1 MRGKAT
7 LTKDESCPYCQHVG
21 LVFVPVDANYG
32 EYRCAA
38 CEAVHSVME
47 IEDHA
52 ELARLRAELEQARR
66 ERDEAWVEL
75 EMRRIDREDAQDDA
89 DASEAIDESRL
100 IEELAEYAHNAWAGW
115 MQYLF
120 SKCERRTDMT
130 YLVPLWAVD
139 RWWRQMQTDYSD
151 LPDNEKESD
160 RVEARKMLSI
170 VQADRQA
177 GKE

>member
-1 MRGKAT
+1 
-7 LTKDESCPYCQHVG
+7 
-21 LVFVPVDANYG
+21 
-32 EYRCAA
+32 
-38 CEAVHSVME
+38 
-47 IEDHA
+47 
-52 ELARLRAELEQARR
+52 
-66 ERDEAWVEL
+66 
-75 EMRRIDREDAQDDA
+75 MRRIDREEAQDDA
-89 DASEAIDESRL
+89 DVAEAIDESRL

-120 SKCERRTDMT
+120 SKCERRTDKT

-170 VQADRQA
+170 VQAERGHA